1 MAHLGFTK
9 LRISGTR
16 RKDLAALPACAG
28 MTDSL
33 SQAGSTGTT
42 GRLVHAAQRGERG
55 AQEML
60 VRRFEPLVQRVVWK
74 LKLPRGCEREDLAQE
89 ARIGLLAAIRAWRPE
104 RGPFPAFADRC
115 ATNQALL
122 AIQAATAR
130 KHQVLTLATSL
141 DAQRQSHTPDDRP
154 ASALIDTLAAPREP
168 RDDPEARLLV
178 REQLTSMLHALPTL
192 TPSERAGLAMAL
204 NGQSYK
210 HPAPTFTGT
219 PKAASQAA
227 YRARRKLA
235 AALSQAA

>member
-1 MAHLGFTK
+1 
-9 LRISGTR
+9 
-16 RKDLAALPACAG
+16 

-42 GRLVHAAQRGERG
+42 GRLVQAAQRGERG

-89 ARIGLLAAIRAWRPE
+89 ARIGLLAGIRAWRPE

-141 DAQRQSHTPDDRP
+141 DANRQSHSFDERP
-154 ASALIDTLAAPREP
+154 ASALIDTI
-168 RDDPEARLLV
+168 
-178 REQLTSMLHALPTL
+178 
-192 TPSERAGLAMAL
+192 
-204 NGQSYK
+204 
-210 HPAPTFTGT
+210 
-219 PKAASQAA
+219 
-227 YRARRKLA
+227 ARRATRA
-235 AALSQAA
+235 ATPRPACSCESS